1 MQELLALDFC
11 RMTKLHL
18 DSILSVSYRDIDVGI
33 IIETMQMSIEF
44 ENELHKKLGAIP
56 PPAQE

>member
-18 DSILSVSYRDIDVGI
+18 DAILSASYQDIDVSL
-33 IIETMQMSIEF
+33 IIEAIQSAKDF
-44 ENELHKKLGAIP
+44 ENELHRKFSTNG
-56 PPAQE
+56 